1 MGGFRVIREQQ
12 KWEKFYRSSMKD
24 KQSVQELYQAL
35 IVGEMSYIPSPYS
48 GRVFFLQSANRPQSN
63 RWDAAASWEDLI
75 DDQEVFEA
83 PGDHT
88 SIFQEPHIGVVAKQ
102 LQLALNSADDLMC
115 SGRMT
120 G

>member
-1 MGGFRVIREQQ
+1 
-12 KWEKFYRSSMKD
+12 MKD

-35 IVGEMSYIPSPYS
+35 IVGEMSYIPAPYS